1 MVGLL
6 IPVRFKW
13 NSKQRT
19 STLGPTFYVG
29 KETMKYSKRWH
40 GFLLKGLICIMA
52 GSVLAC
58 VQHRPIQSENP
69 FVQDHIYPKGAKRAD
84 GAIWSGD
91 NQNNLLFSDAKAWS
105 LGDIV
110 TILVD
115 ENASS
120 SQTATTQT
128 SRDSSI
134 NFGVGRLFGLP
145 SNLGIQNF
153 LGMGNGFNP
162 GLDASTRRSL
172 QGEGTTSRD
181 GTLTATITAIVK
193 EILPNGNF
201 RIEGRRS
208 VTVNNEEQ
216 ILILTGII
224 RPQDIQ
230 FDNTISSRLVADAA
244 ITFTGLGVLADEQR
258 PGWAIRIISWVWP
271 F

>member
-1 MVGLL
+1 
-6 IPVRFKW
+6 
-13 NSKQRT
+13 
-19 STLGPTFYVG
+19 
-29 KETMKYSKRWH
+29 
-40 GFLLKGLICIMA
+40 MA

-58 VQHRPIQSENP
+58 VQHRPIESEDP
-69 FVQDHIYPKGAKRAD
+69 FAQDHIYPKEAPPAE
-84 GAIWSGD
+84 GAIWPGD
-91 NQNNLLFSDAKAWS
+91 NQTNLIFSDAKAWN
-105 LGDIV
+105 LGDVV

-120 SQTATTQT
+120 SQTAITET
-128 SRDSSI
+128 SRDSAI
-134 NFGVGRLFGLP
+134 DFGIGRLFGLP

-162 GLDASTRRSL
+162 GLDASSRKSL
-172 QGEGTTSRD
+172 SGQGTTSRD

-244 ITFTGLGVLADEQR
+244 ITFTGMGVIADEQR
-258 PGWAIRIISWVWP
+258 AGWATRIIGWVWP